1 MRFLTCK
8 AIAVLTF
15 AITFSGATACL
26 WAQGLD
32 EAQTETVRI
41 GYELTLTRCKAS
53 DCHTDSAAKG
63 ETDVVLTAQGTDGSS
78 GISGTQVLQTR
89 AEGASFTTVIRAWNK
104 PQGRGLDITLTGQA
118 DATGASFHTHQR
130 AVCVAWNTL
139 PVTTL
144 TADSYTEDGE
154 QVTPALHLK
163 VIPE

>member
-1 MRFLTCK
+1 MRFLTCT
-8 AIAVLTF
+8 AIAIFTF
-15 AITFSGATACL
+15 TAATTGL
-26 WAQGLD
+26 RAQGLD

-41 GYELTLTRCKAS
+41 GYELTLTRCKAK

-63 ETDVVLTAQGTDGSS
+63 ETDIVLKPQGTDGA
-78 GISGTQVLQTR
+78 SGTQVLQEH
-89 AEGASFTTVIRAWNK
+89 ADGVSYTTTLKAWNH
-104 PQGRGLDITLTGQA
+104 PQGRGIDITLTGQSDLA
-118 DATGASFHTHQR
+118 AGTSASFHAHQR

-144 TADSYTEDGE
+144 TADPYMEDGE